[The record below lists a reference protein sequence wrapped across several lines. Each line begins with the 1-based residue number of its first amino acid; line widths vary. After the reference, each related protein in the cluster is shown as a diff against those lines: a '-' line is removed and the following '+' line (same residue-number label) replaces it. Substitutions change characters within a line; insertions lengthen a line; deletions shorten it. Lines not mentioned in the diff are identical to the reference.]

1 MKECISC
8 KSKRLGCTKF
18 CDRYRSSYED
28 CIRAALLNI
37 RIARRE
43 EEIFNRILRR
53 DINEEQ

>member
-8 KSKRLGCTKF
+8 KSKRVGCTKF

-28 CIRAALLNI
+28 CIRVAILNF

-53 DINEEQ
+53 DKK